1 MRVHVHYTTQIK
13 AALGFAEETV
23 EIPAQAG
30 IRDLLRILGE
40 RHAEPFRQLVLTVEG
55 NLLPSILLCVGD
67 RQVDPDDPDP
77 LPDGSTVTFLSAI
90 SGG

>member
-13 AALGFAEETV
+13 SALGVTQETV
-23 EIPAQAG
+23 ELPAQAG
-30 IRDLLRILGE
+30 VPDLLRILAE
-40 RHAEPFRQLVLTVEG
+40 RYQEPFHRLVFTVEG

-67 RQVDPDDPDP
+67 RQVDPHDADP
-77 LPDGSTVTFLSAI
+77 LLDGATVTFLSAI